1 MDIFLILA
9 LRPKS
14 CNMRHIT
21 KEQRYTIETLLSKG
35 KTRSFI
41 ANIIGKDKSVI
52 SREINRNKDKRN
64 GKYKANLAQ
73 KKYEQRKAEKPHKVV
88 FTSKIK
94 EYVEEKIKDDL
105 SPEQIYGKAKIEGIK
120 CVSHETIYQY
130 IWQDKKQGGN
140 LHEHLRRHGRKYR
153 KRGNLK
159 DSRGIIKN
167 RVSIDDR
174 PKIVDDK
181 SRFGDLEI
189 DTIIGKNHKGAIL
202 TINDRWSSFVWIRKL
217 NGKNAKEL
225 AIETVNVLKKINNL
239 IHTITGD
246 NGKEFAK
253 HEIIAEQLNIDFF
266 FAHPYH
272 SWERGAN
279 ENTNG
284 LIRQYVPKG
293 SYFEDVTQEYLN
305 YIQNKLNNRPRKRL
319 AFLSPIEFLTKFEVL
334 INNNKVAFAA

>member
-1 MDIFLILA
+1 M
-9 LRPKS
+9 S
-14 CNMRHIT
+14 HIT
-21 KEQRYTIETLLSKG
+21 REQRYTIEALLTNG
-35 KTRSFI
+35 KTQSFI
-41 ANIIGKDKSVI
+41 AAVIKKSKSVV

-64 GKYKANLAQ
+64 GKYKVDLAQ
-73 KKYEQRKAEKPHKVV
+73 KKYEQRKKEKPHKVV
-88 FTSKIK
+88 FTNKIK
-94 EYVEEKIKDDL
+94 KYVAEKIKDDL
-105 SPEQIYGKAKIEGIK
+105 SPEQIYGRAKIEGVK

-130 IWQDKKQGGN
+130 IWQDKKNGGN
-140 LHEHLRRHGRKYR
+140 LHKYLRRQGRRYR

-167 RVSIDDR
+167 RISIDER

-225 AIETVNVLKKINNL
+225 AIEAINILKGIKDL

-246 NGKEFAK
+246 NGKEFAM
-253 HEIIAEQLNIDFF
+253 HETISKQLGVGFF

-293 SYFEDVTQEYLN
+293 TDFQDVTQEYLH
-305 YIQNKLNNRPRKRL
+305 YVQHKLNNRPRKKIG
-319 AFLSPIEFLTKFEVL
+319 FLSPIEFLSKFEIL
-334 INNNKVAFAA
+334 INSNKVAFAA

>member
-1 MDIFLILA
+1 M
-9 LRPKS
+9 S
-14 CNMRHIT
+14 HIT
-21 KEQRYTIETLLSKG
+21 KEQRYTIEVLLAKG
-35 KTRSFI
+35 KSKSFI
-41 ANIIGKDKSVI
+41 AETIGKNKSVI

-64 GKYKANLAQ
+64 GKYKADLAQ
-73 KKYEQRKAEKPHKVV
+73 KKYEQRKKEKPHKLV
-88 FTSKIK
+88 FTNIIK
-94 EYVEEKIKDDL
+94 KYVEEKIKDDL
-105 SPEQIYGKAKIEGIK
+105 SPEQIYGRAKIEGVK

-130 IWQDKKQGGN
+130 IWQDKMQGGN
-140 LHEHLRRHGRKYR
+140 LYKHLRRQGRRYR

-167 RVSIDDR
+167 RVSIDER
-174 PKIVDDK
+174 PEIVDKK
-181 SRFGDLEI
+181 SRFGDFEI

-225 AIETVNVLKKINNL
+225 AMETTNILKRIKYL

-246 NGKEFAK
+246 NGKEFAM
-253 HEIIAEQLNIDFF
+253 HETISKELNIDFF

-293 SYFEDVTQEYLN
+293 TDFQNITQEYLN
-305 YIQNKLNNRPRKRL
+305 YVQNKLNNRPRKRL
-319 AFLSPIEFLTKFEVL
+319 KFLSPIEFLSKFEVL
-334 INNNKVAFAA
+334 INSNKVAFAA